1 MAKITFRKNEN
12 MKIAIREKYLK
23 KNFKRYKEKFE
34 LCENLRFQRG
44 GYMNNYNN
52 VMGLQNCSDMGF

>member
-12 MKIAIREKYLK
+12 MKIAIKENIKEKFFK
-23 KNFKRYKEKFE
+23 KYKEK
-34 LCENLRFQRG
+34 LRKFALWG

>member
-1 MAKITFRKNEN
+1 MSKLLFRKNEN
-12 MKIAIREKYLK
+12 MKIAIKENIKEKVFK
-23 KNFKRYKEKFE
+23 KYKEKIAKI
-34 LCENLRFQRG
+34 CVMG

>member
-23 KNFKRYKEKFE
+23 NFKRYKEKI
-34 LCENLRFQRG
+34 
-44 GYMNNYNN
+44 
-52 VMGLQNCSDMGF
+52 